1 MVFSLP
7 IPCHCNSNL
16 KNKNHFAAQ
25 NNIRLHKT
33 LLIDNSIKNNIIT
46 LHARGLK
53 EVCVH
58 TKTTKTGKGCYEMKE
73 KIKIAFAHNNIT
85 HNTEGLMAGIS
96 QYIRDKGDWQ
106 LIIWPD
112 CSQKSLMFL
121 RERGCK
127 GAFVSIQT
135 TTKAKELLQTG
146 IPVIGVATI
155 QDLLNLPFISAN
167 SKDVAQMASD
177 YMLAKKFKNFGF
189 FGLTQAKWSAER
201 MEHFCLYLGKKGYNV
216 NVFKEK
222 QVLLTTDPTSFT
234 KLWIDTALKTGQQK
248 LVDWLVGLPK
258 PAAILSSTDIFACH
272 LINVAKEIGINVP
285 DELAILGVNNDNAIC
300 NICDPPLSS
309 IAFNFKKAGYDAA
322 KLLAKMIAGNET
334 MHGQCIEIQPTHIET
349 RGSTDVYAID
359 DPSIIEAM
367 RFIRK
372 NAHIP
377 LQVDAVAKHV
387 CMSKRALQLK
397 FHKVAKK
404 SVLEEIIQAHFE
416 HAKALLIETDLPLDE
431 IASRSGFHYPSNMR
445 RAFKKFTGMLPHKY
459 RQMQHIG

>member
-1 MVFSLP
+1 
-7 IPCHCNSNL
+7 
-16 KNKNHFAAQ
+16 
-25 NNIRLHKT
+25 
-33 LLIDNSIKNNIIT
+33 
-46 LHARGLK
+46 
-53 EVCVH
+53 
-58 TKTTKTGKGCYEMKE
+58 MKE
-73 KIKIAFAHNNIT
+73 KTKIAFAHNNIT

-112 CSQKSLMFL
+112 CSQKSLTFL
-121 RERGCK
+121 KERGCK

-135 TTKAKELLQTG
+135 TAMAKELLQIG

-167 SKDVAQMASD
+167 SREVAQMAGE
-177 YMLAKKFKNFGF
+177 YLLAKKFKNFAF

-201 MEHFCLYLGKKGYNV
+201 MEHFCQYLDKRGYNV
-216 NVFKEK
+216 HVFKEK
-222 QVLLTTDPTSFT
+222 QVLLRNDPIPFTS
-234 KLWIDTALKTGQQK
+234 LWIKTALNTGQQK
-248 LVDWLVGLPK
+248 LVEWLQQLPK
-258 PAAILSSTDIFACH
+258 PVAILASTDIFACH
-272 LINVAKEIGINVP
+272 LINVAKESGLNIP
-285 DELAILGVNNDNAIC
+285 DDVAILGVNNDNAMC

-309 IAFNFKKAGYDAA
+309 IAFNFKKAGYNAA
-322 KLLAKMIAGNET
+322 KLLAKMISGHET
-334 MHGQCIEIQPTHIET
+334 MRGQCVEIQPTHIET

-367 RFIRK
+367 RYIRQ

-377 LQVDAVAKHV
+377 LQVDKIANHV

-416 HAKALLIETDLPLDE
+416 HAKTLLIETDLPLDE
-431 IASRSGFHYPSNMR
+431 IAARSGFHYPSNMR

-459 RQMQHIG
+459 RQQQHAD